1 MGHNHN
7 HNFYNKYSDNKQN
20 SEKNEVTEEMLNPL
34 AVEAEETVT
43 EIFENVIEETIN
55 EELINESP
63 VVIEEVKGYITNCLK
78 LNVRAE
84 ASKAAEVLCV
94 LEDDAEV
101 IIDLENS
108 TVDFYKVCTSAG
120 VEGYCMKKFIA
131 VK

>member
-7 HNFYNKYSDNKQN
+7 YYHKYSENKNN
-20 SEKNEVTEEMLNPL
+20 SELNKVTEEELNPL
-34 AVEAEETVT
+34 AVETEETVT
-43 EIFENVIEETIN
+43 DVFDNVINDIIIDVPKVEETK
-55 EELINESP
+55 
-63 VVIEEVKGYITNCLK
+63 VEEVKGYITNCLK

-84 ASKAAEVLCV
+84 ANKEAAVLCV

-101 IIDLENS
+101 IIDLDNS
-108 TVDFYKVCTSAG
+108 TEEFYKVCTSAG